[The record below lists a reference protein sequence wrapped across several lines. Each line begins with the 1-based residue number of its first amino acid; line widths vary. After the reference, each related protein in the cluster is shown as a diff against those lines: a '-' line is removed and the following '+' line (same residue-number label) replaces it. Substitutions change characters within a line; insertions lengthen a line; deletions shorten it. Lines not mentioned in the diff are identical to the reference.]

1 MPPSVKFIIYLN
13 SVHIAGA
20 SSGVTLSKSI
30 STESITSGRTSKTG
44 SSSLSNLS
52 SISTPSPTQAPTQ
65 ALNQSAAAT
74 KIEEEPQQA
83 TTTTDNQAADNR
95 AQACMSPDSDAKVLE
110 IVNWSA
116 HAN

>member
-1 MPPSVKFIIYLN
+1 MMSHNVTSLAYDMIFIIYLN

-52 SISTPSPTQAPTQ
+52 SISTPSPT
-65 ALNQSAAAT
+65 ALTATKTVQQNDAT
-74 KIEEEPQQA
+74 KIEEESVA
-83 TTTTDNQAADNR
+83 EKECTTDTAR
-95 AQACMSPDSDAKVLE
+95 SQACMSPDSDAKVL
-110 IVNWSA
+110 VRLS
-116 HAN
+116 

>member
-1 MPPSVKFIIYLN
+1 MTFIIYLN

-52 SISTPSPTQAPTQ
+52 SISTPSPT
-65 ALNQSAAAT
+65 ALNNSATKPIQQNDAT
-74 KIEEEPQQA
+74 KIEEESVA
-83 TTTTDNQAADNR
+83 EKETDAAR
-95 AQACMSPDSDAKVLE
+95 SQACMSPDSDAKVL
-110 IVNWSA
+110 VTLS
-116 HAN
+116 

>member
-1 MPPSVKFIIYLN
+1 MSHLWHMIFIIYLN

-52 SISTPSPTQAPTQ
+52 SISTPSPT
-65 ALNQSAAAT
+65 ALNNNATKTIQQNDAT
-74 KIEEEPQQA
+74 KIEEESVAEKECP
-83 TTTTDNQAADNR
+83 TDAAR
-95 AQACMSPDSDAKVLE
+95 SQACMSPDSDAKVL
-110 IVNWSA
+110 VPLS
-116 HAN
+116 

>member
-1 MPPSVKFIIYLN
+1 MAYESFIIYLN

-52 SISTPSPTQAPTQ
+52 SISTPSPT
-65 ALNQSAAAT
+65 ALNNPATKTIQQNDAT
-74 KIEEEPQQA
+74 KIEEESVA
-83 TTTTDNQAADNR
+83 EKECTTDAAR
-95 AQACMSPDSDAKVLE
+95 SQACMSPDSDAKVL
-110 IVNWSA
+110 VT
-116 HAN
+116 

>member
-1 MPPSVKFIIYLN
+1 MIFIIYLN

-52 SISTPSPTQAPTQ
+52 SISTPSPT
-65 ALNQSAAAT
+65 ALNNSAT
-74 KIEEEPQQA
+74 KPIQQNDA
-83 TTTTDNQAADNR
+83 TKLKKNLLQKKRQMQQDLKR
-95 AQACMSPDSDAKVLE
+95 ACHQILMQRY
-110 IVNWSA
+110 
-116 HAN
+116 